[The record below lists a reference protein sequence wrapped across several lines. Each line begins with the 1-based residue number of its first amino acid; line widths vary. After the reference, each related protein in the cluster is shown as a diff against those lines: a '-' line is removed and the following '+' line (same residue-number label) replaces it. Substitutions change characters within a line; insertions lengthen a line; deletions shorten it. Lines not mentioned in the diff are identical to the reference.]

1 MSDFQF
7 IYKEQWQPKQ
17 KQLEKLELRYLI
29 SIPSKTNNIKS
40 VLEYFPSYFD
50 LSFKICHK

>member
-7 IYKEQWQPKQ
+7 IYKEQGQPKQ

-29 SIPSKTNNIKS
+29 FIPSKTKNIKS
-40 VLEYFPSYFD
+40 VLEYFPSYFN
-50 LSFKICHK
+50 LSFKICQK